1 MDNIF
6 EYHNSFEKNDAFPSN
21 LIWGD
26 YANCPNPV
34 VSIIIPTYK
43 RLDTLETS
51 FRSALSQDCSFEYE
65 IVLVDNNPDAE
76 DSSVLKIVESFNA
89 KNVFYYRNVKN
100 LGMLGNWNRGIELS
114 RGEFITYCHDD
125 DVLLPN
131 ALSHLVSVKRKVGDK
146 CILVKMNMMDAEGN
160 LTYKYP
166 YPKAILKGF
175 LVEREYYNYSL
186 FDQFLGSQGFG
197 VGCLYDRKHLMEIG
211 GYNETYYPSADYAM
225 HCAYTR
231 KFGCVL
237 SNVPTFN
244 YRIAVNESSTVYKDF
259 VKRDYFFRECMSEHI
274 PIPSFLL
281 RKLNDALFRV
291 KTIQHKRVW
300 GHTIESDPQKK
311 DLRFISF
318 MSFFHKIKSYRLRAH
333 PISMHK

>member
-1 MDNIF
+1 MNNIF

-51 FRSALSQDCSFEYE
+51 FRSALLQDCSFEYE

-76 DSSVLKIVESFNA
+76 DSSVLKIVETFNA
-89 KNVFYYRNVKN
+89 KNVFYYRNEKN

-146 CILVKMNMMDAEGN
+146 CILAKMNMMDAEGN
-160 LTYKYP
+160 LTYRYP
-166 YPKAILKGF
+166 FPITILKGF
-175 LVEREYYNYSL
+175 MIEREYYNYSL
-186 FDQFLGSQGFG
+186 FDQFIRSQGFG
-197 VGCLYDRKHLMEIG
+197 VGCLFDKKHLLEIG
-211 GYNETYYPSADYAM
+211 GYNDAYYPSADYALQ
-225 HCAYTR
+225 CVYT
-231 KFGCVL
+231 KKYGCVV
-237 SNVPTFN
+237 SNRPTFT
-244 YRIAVNESSTVYKDF
+244 YRIAVNESSAAYKDF
-259 VKRDYFFRECMSEHI
+259 VKRDYFFRECMSAHI
-274 PIPSFLL
+274 PIPSFIL

-291 KTIQHKRVW
+291 NTIMNNRGW
-300 GHTIESDPQKK
+300 GKMTETDPEKK
-311 DLRFISF
+311 DLNFISL
-318 MSFFHKIKSYRLRAH
+318 MTIIHRLKTYKFTFR
-333 PISMHK
+333 PYKK